1 MAKRTYGKYQ
11 GKSPTEKLTD
21 ARQALFDALLADM
34 ELEGSLWVKE
44 WSFPHPPMNGVTGK
58 GYGPRNTAMLMYA
71 MRDGGFRDPRFAT
84 FKMASDK
91 GCHIIKGSHGYP
103 IERWKRMLV
112 SRTDPTA
119 RLKQPKTKEEWD
131 IALANPEYKAEP
143 RCVGTFTIF
152 NAEQMENTE
161 NLVSVEGFKPIE
173 PDLVADGIV
182 KASPC
187 PVIETPNDEAFYLP
201 GADKIYVPQR
211 NQFTNVESFCRTLLH
226 EMGHATGHP
235 SRLDREQCG
244 LKQNRQ
250 KYAFEELIA
259 ELSSVF
265 TANAIGLDLRHV
277 DDDKPLASDE
287 VDAMSNSAA
296 YLKGWSKELK
306 DPGGELL
313 KAASRASKATDYLV
327 EDCFTPVLG
336 KDYFKSRDLN
346 VELDA
351 GLDAAL
357 DVELEVAVEVETD
370 SEGFSLDEL
379 CASKCDE
386 ADIANGDERD
396 DAVGACY
403 EEGR

>member
-1 MAKRTYGKYQ
+1 MAKRTYGKYS
-11 GKSPTEKLTD
+11 GKSPTEKLTE

-34 ELEGSLWVKE
+34 EREGSRWVKE

-112 SRTDPTA
+112 SKSDPSA
-119 RLKQPKTKEEWD
+119 RLKQPKTQEEWD
-131 IALANPEYKAEP
+131 IALANPDYKAEP
-143 RCVGTFTIF
+143 RCVGTFTVF
-152 NAEQMENTE
+152 NARQMENTE
-161 NLVSVEGFKPIE
+161 NLVSVECFKPIE
-173 PDLVADGIV
+173 PDRVADGLV
-182 KASPC
+182 KAAPC

-226 EMGHATGHP
+226 EMGHSTGHP

-265 TANAIGLDLRHV
+265 TANAIGLDLRGV
-277 DDDKPLASDE
+277 DDDKPLAVDE
-287 VDAMSNSAA
+287 VDAISNSAA
-296 YLKGWSKELK
+296 YLKGWASQLK

-313 KAASRASKATDYLV
+313 KAATRASKATDYLV
-327 EDCFTPVLG
+327 KDCFTPKLG
-336 KDYFKSRDLN
+336 KDYFKSL
-346 VELDA
+346 ELTSE
-351 GLDAAL
+351 LTIET
-357 DVELEVAVEVETD
+357 DVEHGGEYEIEQD
-370 SEGFSLDEL
+370 GSEFSLDDL
-379 CASKCDE
+379 CAYKRDE
-386 ADIANGDERD
+386 AAIANGDDCAVMTSHCEEER
-396 DAVGACY
+396 
-403 EEGR
+403 

>member
-1 MAKRTYGKYQ
+1 MAKRTYGKYS

-34 ELEGSLWVKE
+34 EREGSRWVKE

-112 SRTDPTA
+112 SKTDPTA
-119 RLKQPKTKEEWD
+119 RLKQPKTEEEWK
-131 IALANPEYKAEP
+131 IALANPEYKEEP
-143 RCVGTFTIF
+143 RCVGTFTVF

-161 NLVSVEGFKPIE
+161 NLISVECFKPIE
-173 PDLVADGIV
+173 PDRVADGLV

-211 NQFTNVESFCRTLLH
+211 NQFTSVESFCRTLLH
-226 EMGHATGHP
+226 EMGHSTGHP

-265 TANAIGLDLRHV
+265 TANAIGLDLRGV
-277 DDDKPLASDE
+277 DEDKPLSGDE

-296 YLKGWSKELK
+296 YLKGWASQLK

-313 KAASRASKATDYLV
+313 KAATRANKATDYLV
-327 EDCFTPVLG
+327 KDCFTPKLG
-336 KDYFKSRDLN
+336 KDYFKSL
-346 VELDA
+346 ELTS
-351 GLDAAL
+351 
-357 DVELEVAVEVETD
+357 ELIVETD
-370 SEGFSLDEL
+370 VEHGGEFEIEQDGGEFSLDEL
-379 CASKCDE
+379 CASKCEE
-386 ADIANGDERD
+386 ADIANGGDC
-396 DAVGACY
+396 AAMMTHY

>member
-34 ELEGSLWVKE
+34 EREGSRWVKE
-44 WSFPHPPMNGVTGK
+44 WSFPHPPMNGATGE

-103 IERWKRMLV
+103 IE
-112 SRTDPTA
+112 
-119 RLKQPKTKEEWD
+119 
-131 IALANPEYKAEP
+131 
-143 RCVGTFTIF
+143 
-152 NAEQMENTE
+152 
-161 NLVSVEGFKPIE
+161 
-173 PDLVADGIV
+173 PDRVADGIV

-187 PVIETPNDEAFYLP
+187 PVIETPNAEAFYLP

-235 SRLDREQCG
+235 SRNNREQCG
-244 LKQNRQ
+244 LKKDRQ

-265 TANAIGLDLRHV
+265 TANAIGLDLRNV
-277 DDDKPLASDE
+277 DDDKPLAANE

-296 YLKGWSKELK
+296 YLKSWSQEFK

-327 EDCFTPVLG
+327 EDCFIPKLG
-336 KDYFKSRDLN
+336 KDYFKSPEHATEAVADVDMERDA
-346 VELDA
+346 EA
-351 GLDAAL
+351 
-357 DVELEVAVEVETD
+357 EVEQGD
-370 SEGFSLDEL
+370 DGFSLDEL
-379 CASKCDE
+379 CESKCDE
-386 ADIANGDERD
+386 ADIANGTGRSDT
-396 DAVGACY
+396 ASFNY